1 MTTPGKDRFG
11 CDWSKARGSVFWRR
25 PVIGRRMFFRH
36 AAAAMSGYWLLPS
49 RPMETI
55 AKAATPIGSA
65 KYCIFVLL
73 TGAPSHTDT
82 FDLKEGAW
90 TPSYF
95 KPASYGDI
103 RFPQGL
109 MPNVASHLDSIA
121 LLRSV
126 RAWNTAHPLAQ
137 TWVQLGRNPISGLSR
152 IAPHIGSVVA
162 LELGPKSANQTLP
175 PFISLNASSGP
186 DQGYLPPQYGP
197 FYVSPGGLGL
207 ANTRHPDG
215 PAALDRRYS
224 MLETIDAEL
233 RSVPELG
240 GETGDVIANS
250 VKARGLM
257 YNPAVDAA
265 FNFDQAAR
273 AAYGNSS
280 FGNACITARNLIR
293 ADLGTRFIQISFGTW
308 DHHASIYAPN
318 ANLQAMSKQF
328 DSALG
333 QLLTDLKQDGSL
345 DQTLVLALGEFGRTV
360 GPLNANGGRDHHVQ
374 QTVLFAGAGVK
385 GMRAIGSTGA
395 SGADIADPGWS
406 RNREVKPEDIEATI
420 YSALGIDWTTV
431 RHDDPLNRGFE
442 YVPQTGPVEYG
453 PVTELWG

>member
-1 MTTPGKDRFG
+1 
-11 CDWSKARGSVFWRR
+11 
-25 PVIGRRMFFRH
+25 MFFRH
-36 AAAAMSGYWLLPS
+36 IAAAVSGYWLAPG
-49 RPMETI
+49 RPMETVARAAVTPVGT
-55 AKAATPIGSA
+55 AKN
-65 KYCIFVLL
+65 CIFILL

-82 FDLKEGAW
+82 FDLKEGPW

-95 KPASYGDI
+95 NPTSYGDI

-109 MPNVASHLDSIA
+109 MPKVAAHLDSIA

-137 TWVQLGRNPISGLSR
+137 TWVQLGRNPASGLSK

-162 LELGPKSANQTLP
+162 LELGPKSANQILP
-175 PFISLNASSGP
+175 PFISLNANSGP

-197 FYVSPGGLGL
+197 FYVSPGGGGL

-215 PAALDRRYS
+215 VAAFNRRYA
-224 MLETIDAEL
+224 MLQDIDAEL
-233 RSVPELG
+233 RSAPAIG
-240 GETGDVIANS
+240 GEAEDVVINGE
-250 VKARGLM
+250 KARGLM
-257 YNPAVDAA
+257 YNPAVDAI
-265 FNFDQAAR
+265 FNFDAAAK

-308 DHHASIYAPN
+308 DHHTSIYAPN
-318 ANLQAMSKQF
+318 ANLQAMSRQF
-328 DSALG
+328 DAAFG
-333 QLLTDLKQDGSL
+333 QLLADLKQDGLL

-374 QTVLFAGAGVK
+374 QTVVFAGAGIR
-385 GMRAIGSTGA
+385 GMRAIGSTNALG
-395 SGADIADPGWS
+395 SDIAEPGWS

-453 PVTELWG
+453 PVTELWS

>member
-1 MTTPGKDRFG
+1 MKDRFG
-11 CDWSKARGSVFWRR
+11 VDWSKTRGSVFWRR
-25 PVIGRRMFFRH
+25 PILGRRTFFRH
-36 AAAAMSGYWLLPS
+36 IAAAVSGYWLAPG
-49 RPMETI
+49 RPMETV
-55 AKAATPIGSA
+55 AKAAVTPVGTA
-65 KYCIFVLL
+65 KNCIFILL

-82 FDLKEGAW
+82 FDLKEGSW

-95 KPASYGDI
+95 NPTSYGDI

-109 MPNVASHLDSIA
+109 MPNVAAHLDSIA

-137 TWVQLGRNPISGLSR
+137 TWVQLGRNPASGLSK

-162 LELGPKSANQTLP
+162 LELGPKSPNQILP

-197 FYVSPGGLGL
+197 FYVSPGGAGL

-215 PAALDRRYS
+215 VTAFNRRYA
-224 MLETIDAEL
+224 MLQDIDAEL
-233 RSVPELG
+233 RSDPAIG
-240 GETGDVIANS
+240 GEAEDVVVNGE
-250 VKARGLM
+250 KARGLM
-257 YNPAVDAA
+257 YNPAVDAI
-265 FNFDQAAR
+265 FNFDAATK

-308 DHHASIYAPN
+308 DHHTSIYAPN
-318 ANLQAMSKQF
+318 ANLQAMSRQF
-328 DSALG
+328 DAAFG
-333 QLLTDLKQDGSL
+333 QLLADLKQDGLL

-374 QTVLFAGAGVK
+374 QTVVFAGAGIR
-385 GMRAIGSTGA
+385 GMRAIGSTNA
-395 SGADIADPGWS
+395 SGSDIAEPGWS

-453 PVTELWG
+453 PVNELWS

>member
-1 MTTPGKDRFG
+1 
-11 CDWSKARGSVFWRR
+11 
-25 PVIGRRMFFRH
+25 
-36 AAAAMSGYWLLPS
+36 
-49 RPMETI
+49 METV
-55 AKAATPIGSA
+55 AKAAVTPVGTA
-65 KYCIFVLL
+65 KNCIFILL

-82 FDLKEGAW
+82 FDLKEGSW

-95 KPASYGDI
+95 NPTSYGDI

-109 MPNVASHLDSIA
+109 MPNVAAHLDSIA

-137 TWVQLGRNPISGLSR
+137 TWVQLGRNPASGLSK

-162 LELGPKSANQTLP
+162 LELGPKSPNQILP

-197 FYVSPGGLGL
+197 FYVSPGGGGL

-215 PAALDRRYS
+215 VTAFNRRYA
-224 MLETIDAEL
+224 MLQDIDAEL
-233 RSVPELG
+233 RSDPAIG
-240 GETGDVIANS
+240 GEAEDVVVNGE
-250 VKARGLM
+250 KARGLM
-257 YNPAVDAA
+257 YNPAVDAI
-265 FNFDQAAR
+265 FNFDAATK

-308 DHHASIYAPN
+308 DHHTSIYAPN
-318 ANLQAMSKQF
+318 ANLQAMSRQF
-328 DSALG
+328 DAAFG
-333 QLLTDLKQDGSL
+333 QLLADLKQDGLL

-374 QTVLFAGAGVK
+374 QTVVFAGAGIR
-385 GMRAIGSTGA
+385 GMRAIGSTNA
-395 SGADIADPGWS
+395 SGSDIAEPGWS

-453 PVTELWG
+453 PVNELWS

>member
-1 MTTPGKDRFG
+1 MKDRFG
-11 CDWSKARGSVFWRR
+11 VDWSKTRGSVFWRR
-25 PVIGRRMFFRH
+25 PILGRRTFFRH
-36 AAAAMSGYWLLPS
+36 IAAAVSGYWLAPG
-49 RPMETI
+49 RPMETV
-55 AKAATPIGSA
+55 AKAAVTPVGTA
-65 KYCIFVLL
+65 KNCIFILL

-82 FDLKEGAW
+82 FDLKEGSW

-95 KPASYGDI
+95 NPTSYGDI

-109 MPNVASHLDSIA
+109 MPNVAAHLDSIA

-137 TWVQLGRNPISGLSR
+137 TWVQLGRNPASGLSK

-162 LELGPKSANQTLP
+162 LELGPKSPNQILP

-197 FYVSPGGLGL
+197 FYVSPGGGGL

-215 PAALDRRYS
+215 VTAFNRRYA
-224 MLETIDAEL
+224 MLQDIDAEL
-233 RSVPELG
+233 RSDPAIG
-240 GETGDVIANS
+240 GEAEDVVVNGE
-250 VKARGLM
+250 KARGLM
-257 YNPAVDAA
+257 YNPAVDAI
-265 FNFDQAAR
+265 FNFDAATK

-308 DHHASIYAPN
+308 DHHTSIYAPN
-318 ANLQAMSKQF
+318 ANLQAMSRQF
-328 DSALG
+328 DAAFG
-333 QLLTDLKQDGSL
+333 QLLADLKQDGLL

-374 QTVLFAGAGVK
+374 QTVVFAGAGIR
-385 GMRAIGSTGA
+385 GMRAIGSTNA
-395 SGADIADPGWS
+395 SGSDIAEPGWS

-453 PVTELWG
+453 PVNELWS

>member
-1 MTTPGKDRFG
+1 
-11 CDWSKARGSVFWRR
+11 
-25 PVIGRRMFFRH
+25 
-36 AAAAMSGYWLLPS
+36 
-49 RPMETI
+49 
-55 AKAATPIGSA
+55 
-65 KYCIFVLL
+65 
-73 TGAPSHTDT
+73 
-82 FDLKEGAW
+82 
-90 TPSYF
+90 
-95 KPASYGDI
+95 
-103 RFPQGL
+103 
-109 MPNVASHLDSIA
+109 
-121 LLRSV
+121 
-126 RAWNTAHPLAQ
+126 
-137 TWVQLGRNPISGLSR
+137 
-152 IAPHIGSVVA
+152 
-162 LELGPKSANQTLP
+162 
-175 PFISLNASSGP
+175 
-186 DQGYLPPQYGP
+186 
-197 FYVSPGGLGL
+197 
-207 ANTRHPDG
+207 
-215 PAALDRRYS
+215 
-224 MLETIDAEL
+224 
-233 RSVPELG
+233 
-240 GETGDVIANS
+240 
-250 VKARGLM
+250 M